1 MIARLLIPWIILGA
15 LIVLAPRTEPDST
28 KTTTEDATLAEPAQ
42 PHETPGANCFWI
54 IIDPRTR
61 AWRTHF

>member
-1 MIARLLIPWIILGA
+1 MFPLLLLPW
-15 LIVLAPRTEPDST
+15 LIWGIVSVLPATEPDST

-54 IIDPRTR
+54 IIDPKTR
-61 AWRTHF
+61 AWRMHF